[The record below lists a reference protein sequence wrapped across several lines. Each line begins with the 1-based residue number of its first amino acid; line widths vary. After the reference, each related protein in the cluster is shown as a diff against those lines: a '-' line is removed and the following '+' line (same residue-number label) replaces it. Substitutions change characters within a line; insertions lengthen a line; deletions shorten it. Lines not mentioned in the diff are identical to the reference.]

1 MPRRL
6 LPILLVLLATPAV
19 AEGAHDGELGDLNP
33 DEMSLSHSL
42 DQALR
47 GKTSMTTC
55 ASGYLMTK
63 SGQHDMARQVFSRCA
78 EAGYTGAMT
87 WMSYLEEN
95 GFGARITVKY
105 GERWTYNF
113 GKQRFMQMV
122 TVVNGTVTEIENGP
136 VGE

>member
-1 MPRRL
+1 MSKWKVMVLALIGGAAQADTVRCKDAL
-6 LPILLVLLATPAV
+6 ITEGDSTALLVVKCGPPLLK
-19 AEGAHDGELGDLNP
+19 EDLT
-33 DEMSLSHSL
+33 
-42 DQALR
+42 R
-47 GKTSMTTC
+47 
-55 ASGYLMTK
+55 
-63 SGQHDMARQVFSRCA
+63 F
-78 EAGYTGAMT
+78 
-87 WMSYLEEN
+87 EEN